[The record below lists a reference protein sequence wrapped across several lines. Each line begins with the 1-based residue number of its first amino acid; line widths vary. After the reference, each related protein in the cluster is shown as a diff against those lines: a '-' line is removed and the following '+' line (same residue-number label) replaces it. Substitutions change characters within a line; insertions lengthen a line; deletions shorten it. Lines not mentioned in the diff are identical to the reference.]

1 MITTHEQD
9 QDEDYVPSS
18 LCDLSRRGAASTTAA
33 GGAKRKRGQNSDA
46 DESYAPTT
54 PKKTRG
60 PKWDACGRMPASMV
74 LVHVMVMEEPIA
86 DGLDDDDQYI
96 TINVLQARGDRERP
110 DQLAFTIFTGH
121 RV

>member
-1 MITTHEQD
+1 
-9 QDEDYVPSS
+9 
-18 LCDLSRRGAASTTAA
+18 
-33 GGAKRKRGQNSDA
+33 
-46 DESYAPTT
+46 
-54 PKKTRG
+54 
-60 PKWDACGRMPASMV
+60 MPASMV